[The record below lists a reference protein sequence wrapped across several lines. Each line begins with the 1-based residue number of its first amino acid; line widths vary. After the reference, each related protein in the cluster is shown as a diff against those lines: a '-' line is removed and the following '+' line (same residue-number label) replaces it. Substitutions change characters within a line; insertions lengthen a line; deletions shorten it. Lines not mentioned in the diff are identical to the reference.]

1 MDNLNALSKLMP
13 EIDSSEVK
21 NIREIMKTIKDKKYL
36 LTSSFLKL
44 ISRQRC
50 LLIKIFIGFTCE
62 IKSLI
67 ENLNK
72 AYSFKK
78 RKPELVEKKDPP
90 IITRIKNKKDKLF
103 GESLKEI
110 PKFETLLD
118 IETNVFKK
126 LFSKL
131 KKTKINEIIIKRYMI
146 K

>member
-50 LLIKIFIGFTCE
+50 LLIKIFLGFTCE

-90 IITRIKNKKDKLF
+90 IITRIKNKKDKFEGLSF
-103 GESLKEI
+103 NEI
-110 PKFETLLD
+110 PIFDILLVNESK
-118 IETNVFKK
+118 I
-126 LFSKL
+126 KL
-131 KKTKINEIIIKRYMI
+131 KL
-146 K
+146 